1 MKLTLAQPNHAAA
14 LARFLQ
20 TVHGAGFPHAELL
33 DPAVLQ
39 QRLRERELT
48 MVVAINDDGVLG
60 CGLAFPQEHNQT
72 IELGTLSVGAVP
84 QRTQVGK
91 AIFEA
96 LRRYGLKEY
105 GVAYFRARTE
115 AAFRRGRDIGATC
128 WGFWPQ
134 PQAQSLEDSELIM
147 GFFNTDHQV
156 RRVEPPTNALVSAD
170 FARRIVE
177 SLHGAEDGVLYPKT
191 FPVGRPRGT
200 GTPVISGNIW
210 PTFHSR
216 ENYLTIES
224 SAGPYPM
231 EILREFIGKVRTKGV
246 RDIRLVL
253 SVNHDQAFVDLLE
266 FGFVAT
272 AYLPGWFLRGNN
284 RFDCVQLVSGLP
296 RRRGDGFM
304 GRVVERVLRQ
314 LEVK

>member
-1 MKLTLAQPNHAAA
+1 MKLTLAQPNHAGA

-20 TVHGAGFPHAELL
+20 TVHGQGWPHGELR
-33 DPAVLQ
+33 DPGLLRRRLQ
-39 QRLRERELT
+39 EREVAV
-48 MVVAINDDGVLG
+48 VVALNEDGILG
-60 CGLAFPQEHNQT
+60 CGLAFPQEHNQA
-72 IELGTLSVGAVP
+72 IELGTLSVGPVP
-84 QRTQVGK
+84 ERTQVGK
-91 AIFEA
+91 TIFEA

-105 GVAYFRARTE
+105 GLAYFRARTE
-115 AAFRRGRDIGATC
+115 AAFRRGREIGATC

-134 PQAQSLEDSELIM
+134 PRAQSLADSELIM
-147 GFFNTDHQV
+147 GFVNTDHQL
-156 RRVEPPTNALVSAD
+156 RRVEPPANAIVASP

-177 SLHGAEDGVLYPKT
+177 SLGGAEEGVLYPKN

-200 GTPVISGNIW
+200 GTPVISGNVW

-231 EILREFIGKVRTKGV
+231 EILREFIGKVRKKGV
-246 RDIRLVL
+246 RDVRLVL
-253 SVNHDQAFVDLLE
+253 PVNHDQAFVDLLE
-266 FGFVAT
+266 FGFTTT

-296 RRRGDGFM
+296 RRSGDGFM
-304 GRVVERVLRQ
+304 GRAVQRIQEQ
-314 LEVK
+314 LEVM